1 MSLVRGRGNIPAIPW
16 NNVPLENTLYDDSTD
31 HLLII
36 LLKCLFLLTL
46 VAHFIIYCLQQFV
59 PTKIIITASV
69 CLSL

>member
-16 NNVPLENTLYDDSTD
+16 NNVPLENTWYDDSTD

-36 LLKCLFLLTL
+36 LIKCLFLLTL
-46 VAHFIIYCLQQFV
+46 VAHFTIYCLQHFV